1 MLISTHSKKM
11 YKARFKKWNV
21 NKNLRYEL
29 VSKLLEQKQT
39 QEAIAMGDHA
49 PVVLFEGRQVDSRR
63 LKEYVRR
70 TKRPGLRVRA
80 ADPPP
85 RTPSP
90 VVLVLTAPAAVGV
103 PEACM
108 HLLRDHVRG
117 SVDPRLW
124 QREGALR
131 NAEYTRQL
139 LFWNQTLSRT
149 HGLLQRGETA
159 PAFQAFGQALDQY
172 KRFLQDGNSRLF
184 IYTYLAICRLLVHRP
199 EMARSCKPH
208 SGFSILPSGTELL
221 SSSSSYSLFLSSW
234 F

>member
-1 MLISTHSKKM
+1 M

-21 NKNLRYEL
+21 NKNLRYDL
-29 VSKLLEQKQT
+29 VSKLLEKKQT
-39 QEAIAMGDHA
+39 QEALAIGDLG

-80 ADPPP
+80 ADPTP

-90 VVLVLTAPAAVGV
+90 VALVVAAPAAVRV
-103 PEACM
+103 PEECM
-108 HLLRDHVRG
+108 HLLRDHVWG

-124 QREGALR
+124 QSEGALQ

-139 LFWNQTLSRT
+139 LFWNQTLNQT
-149 HGLLQRGETA
+149 HGMLQRGETA
-159 PAFQAFGQALDQY
+159 QAFQAFGQALDQY

-184 IYTYLAICRLLVHRP
+184 IYTYLAICRLLVDRP
-199 EMARSCKPH
+199 EMARSCKLL
-208 SGFSILPSGTELL
+208 SGFSILPFGTDP
-221 SSSSSYSLFLSSW
+221 
-234 F
+234 